1 MGGSACA
8 GDSLTYLRPIYRC
21 EPTPGKGVFVVALDP
36 REAWFVLDRGWA
48 TLDGVRYR
56 CNQDGWDA
64 DLDMEGRM
72 TVRCEIDVRGCLTH
86 ADALVDLRGPLV
98 QVA

>member
-1 MGGSACA
+1 MTH
-8 GDSLTYLRPIYRC
+8 LHPVWRC

-36 REAWFVLDRGWA
+36 AEARFCLDRGWV

-56 CNQDGWDA
+56 CDQNGWDG

-72 TVRCEIDVRGCLTH
+72 TVRCEIDEPGCFTH
-86 ADALVDLRGPLV
+86 ADAVAKRLGPML
-98 QVA
+98 QATG